1 MERGVLL
8 QAYSPLGSPNRP
20 WAKPDEPNLLQD
32 PKLATIA
39 KRHGKSPAQ
48 IVLRWQVSSNRQNKV
63 HLHISLIKCSIEVLQ
78 YWRLLK
84 NLLFYTF
91 KIQRGVV
98 IIPKSVNYNRLK
110 QNFEIFDFELN
121 KNEMAHLDSFECNGR
136 LIVEKIG
143 GKYVVPHCCSTDHP
157 HYPFSIEF

>member
-1 MERGVLL
+1 MF
-8 QAYSPLGSPNRP
+8 Y
-20 WAKPDEPNLLQD
+20 
-32 PKLATIA
+32 
-39 KRHGKSPAQ
+39 
-48 IVLRWQVSSNRQNKV
+48 
-63 HLHISLIKCSIEVLQ
+63 EVLQ
-78 YWRLLK
+78 YWGLLN
-84 NLLFYTF
+84 NLRFFYIF
-91 KIQRGVV
+91 KVQRGVV